1 MRLTNMTEH
10 STTIRQAQETD
21 YEGLARFFEENNTAE
36 VTRQF
41 HPFPLS
47 RETARQIACT
57 NHLDRYYVAMMKR
70 EVVGLCML
78 RGWDE
83 GFDIPSFGILLDY
96 RYHGLGLGRQ
106 MTEFAIAQA
115 KRLGCGRVRLTV
127 YASNVRS
134 VRLYLS
140 LGFKEIYRE
149 PVIVAGEADTKLIMM
164 KDMKK

>member
-1 MRLTNMTEH
+1 MIEH
-10 STTIRQAQETD
+10 STTIRQVQETD
-21 YEGLARFFEENNTAE
+21 YEGLTRFFEENNTAE

-41 HPFPLS
+41 HPFPLT
-47 RETARQIACT
+47 RETAYEIARMGC
-57 NHLDRYYVAMMKR
+57 LDWYYVTISKGTI
-70 EVVGLCML
+70 VGLCML

-83 GFDIPSFGILLDY
+83 GFDIPSFGILVDY
-96 RYHGLGLGRQ
+96 RQHGLGFGRQ
-106 MTEFAIAQA
+106 MTEFAIAEA
-115 KRLGCGRVRLTV
+115 KRLGCGSVRLTV

-164 KDMKK
+164 KDLKK